1 MPCQSSFVE
10 THTPN
15 KMYNEKCML
24 YYWCIIRQK
33 VHWVVLCW
41 YLDIAGNVLVE
52 ERQNGLVDGAVG
64 DDDLSL

>member
-1 MPCQSSFVE
+1 
-10 THTPN
+10 
-15 KMYNEKCML
+15 ML

-33 VHWVVLCW
+33 VKWVVLCL

-64 DDDLSL
+64 NDDLSL